1 MGWIVVFVSLSGRV
15 MVKCW
20 ARIVPLSLST
30 NRGKGPFYPPRVNTI
45 LNTVQLGAILPDES
59 IKVCALLC
67 EFADIFALWVKEV
80 KPISTTKY

>member
-1 MGWIVVFVSLSGRV
+1 MGDILFPTPPASHDE
-15 MVKCW
+15 
-20 ARIVPLSLST
+20 IF
-30 NRGKGPFYPPRVNTI
+30 NRLTGKGPFYPPRVNTI